1 CRWLLT
7 IGNKHRRRSRG
18 RRSAVSSCFVLTIR
32 RTKENMIFAAG
43 QGLRIAFAASGGA
56 VCSRRRL
63 RRSAK
68 PSGEM
73 CDETDLHRGC
83 CVCGIGGVF
92 GLVPT
97 PAPAPQ
103 ERPTRSPTKG

>member
-18 RRSAVSSCFVLTIR
+18 RRSAVSSCFVLTLEEQ
-32 RTKENMIFAAG
+32 KENMIFAAG
-43 QGLRIAFAASGGA
+43 QGLRIVFAASGGA

-83 CVCGIGGVF
+83 CVCGIGGIC

-97 PAPAPQ
+97 RDRAAEDSQ
-103 ERPTRSPTKG
+103 AVQR